1 MLVSALVSVW
11 LSTFWWPGGTQLHP
25 CYTSPSDGEHAFN
38 NLQSPIGKKK
48 TLPNQQYFQIF
59 VGSAGFDLE
68 VQTPVNENIL
78 QVYNM

>member
-1 MLVSALVSVW
+1 MVNMHLIIYSHLLV
-11 LSTFWWPGGTQLHP
+11 
-25 CYTSPSDGEHAFN
+25 
-38 NLQSPIGKKK
+38 KKK